1 MKCERIHAVS
11 HWRNGPGRYD
21 TLFISATSDN
31 MDEDLSTCGILGL
44 EVACAHLFF
53 SFTLDGIKYPCTLVH
68 WFSHPTD
75 IPNDVTGMYTV
86 EPDHLP
92 NGQPMTAVVHLDTV
106 FRAAHLIPVFS
117 NQPALSKHQRH
128 EQTLDQFSE
137 FYVNKYIDYHAFEV
151 VT

>member
-1 MKCERIHAVS
+1 MKCEHIHAVS

-53 SFTLDGIKYPCTLVH
+53 SFTLDGITYPCTLVH
-68 WFSHPTD
+68 WFSRPTD
-75 IPNDVTGMYTV
+75 IPNDLTGMYTV
-86 EPDHLP
+86 EPDRLP
-92 NGQPMTAVVHLDTV
+92 NGQPATAVVHLDTV
-106 FRAAHLIPVFS
+106 FRVAHLIPVFS
-117 NQPALSKHQRH
+117 NQLALSKHQRH
-128 EQTLDQFSE
+128 EQMLDQFSE